1 MRHFALYFKKFWKAG
16 FSVMAVAYIPD
27 VEHGEQIYNEIDRV
41 NGRNVDYNNIGLIIP
56 YTWNDFTDLV
66 QYEREQKI
74 SPYYSAMIATNLMKN
89 KFRQKFIHF
98 KDITCV
104 SEPEALSIFWTN
116 NYIMILNK
124 IPTWD
129 IETGNYFDKYYE
141 LFINDAARTTAEEI
155 NCTINIPTI
164 STVEVNNQKK
174 QVVSRTAAIS
184 LSNGDIKNDEEY
196 SLQDKLVFSALTAAC
211 AEESINI
218 DSYNSPELIYE
229 KRAEIELSNNDGFYN
244 SLEKIDRQLE
254 DKNNKLV
261 INKQLA
267 STFVFMEKFMDG
279 DIKEDILLN
288 EKIAPVLNRVFST
301 AVVQKEQKVK
311 EQDKSTENDI
321 DTSYEDEYEM

>member
-1 MRHFALYFKKFWKAG
+1 
-16 FSVMAVAYIPD
+16 MAIAYIPD

-74 SPYYSAMIATNLMKN
+74 APYYSAMIATNLMKN

-129 IETGNYFDKYYE
+129 IGTGNYFDKYYE

-174 QVVSRTAAIS
+174 QVVSRSAAIS

-229 KRAEIELSNNDGFYN
+229 KREEIELSNNDGFYN
-244 SLEKIDRQLE
+244 SLENIDRQLE

-267 STFVFMEKFMDG
+267 STFVFMEKFMGG

-288 EKIAPVLNRVFST
+288 ERIAPVLNKVFSS
-301 AVVQKEQKVK
+301 AVVQRESKAK
-311 EQDKSTENDI
+311 EQDKSAENDI
-321 DTSYEDEYEM
+321 DTSYEDDYEM

>member
-1 MRHFALYFKKFWKAG
+1 
-16 FSVMAVAYIPD
+16 MAVAYIPD

-229 KRAEIELSNNDGFYN
+229 KREEIELSNNDGFYN

-267 STFVFMEKFMDG
+267 STFVFMENFMDG

-301 AVVQKEQKVK
+301 AVVQKEPKVK

>member
-1 MRHFALYFKKFWKAG
+1 
-16 FSVMAVAYIPD
+16 MAVAYIPD

-174 QVVSRTAAIS
+174 QVVSRSAAIS
-184 LSNGDIKNDEEY
+184 LSNGDIKSDEEY

-229 KRAEIELSNNDGFYN
+229 KREEIELSNNDGFYN

-288 EKIAPVLNRVFST
+288 ERIAPILNKVFSS
-301 AVVQKEQKVK
+301 AVVQRESKTK
-311 EQDKSTENDI
+311 EQDESIENDI
-321 DTSYEDEYEM
+321 DTSYEDDYEM

>member
-1 MRHFALYFKKFWKAG
+1 
-16 FSVMAVAYIPD
+16 MAVAYIPD

-229 KRAEIELSNNDGFYN
+229 KREEIELSNNDGFYN

-301 AVVQKEQKVK
+301 AVVQKEPKVK
-311 EQDKSTENDI
+311 EHDKSTENDI

>member
-1 MRHFALYFKKFWKAG
+1 
-16 FSVMAVAYIPD
+16 
-27 VEHGEQIYNEIDRV
+27 
-41 NGRNVDYNNIGLIIP
+41 
-56 YTWNDFTDLV
+56 
-66 QYEREQKI
+66 
-74 SPYYSAMIATNLMKN
+74 
-89 KFRQKFIHF
+89 
-98 KDITCV
+98 
-104 SEPEALSIFWTN
+104 
-116 NYIMILNK
+116 MILNK

>member
-1 MRHFALYFKKFWKAG
+1 
-16 FSVMAVAYIPD
+16 MAVAYIPD

-74 SPYYSAMIATNLMKN
+74 TPYYSAMIATNLMKN

-129 IETGNYFDKYYE
+129 IDTGNYFDKYYE

-288 EKIAPVLNRVFST
+288 EKIAPVLNRVFSS
-301 AVVQKEQKVK
+301 AVVQKETKVK

-321 DTSYEDEYEM
+321 DTSYEDDYEM

>member
-1 MRHFALYFKKFWKAG
+1 
-16 FSVMAVAYIPD
+16 MAVAYIPD

-66 QYEREQKI
+66 QYEREQEI
-74 SPYYSAMIATNLMKN
+74 APYYSAMIATNLMKN

-164 STVEVNNQKK
+164 TTVEVNNQKK
-174 QVVSRTAAIS
+174 QVVSRSAAIS
-184 LSNGDIKNDEEY
+184 LSNGDIKSDEEY

-229 KRAEIELSNNDGFYN
+229 KREEIELSNNDGFYN

-261 INKQLA
+261 INKQMA

-288 EKIAPVLNRVFST
+288 ERIAPILNRVFSS
-301 AVVQKEQKVK
+301 AVVQRESKTK
-311 EQDKSTENDI
+311 EQDESIENDI
-321 DTSYEDEYEM
+321 DTSYEDDYEM

>member
-1 MRHFALYFKKFWKAG
+1 
-16 FSVMAVAYIPD
+16 
-27 VEHGEQIYNEIDRV
+27 
-41 NGRNVDYNNIGLIIP
+41 
-56 YTWNDFTDLV
+56 
-66 QYEREQKI
+66 
-74 SPYYSAMIATNLMKN
+74 MIATNLMKN

-229 KRAEIELSNNDGFYN
+229 KREEIELSNNDGFYN

-301 AVVQKEQKVK
+301 AVVQKEPKVK

>member
-1 MRHFALYFKKFWKAG
+1 
-16 FSVMAVAYIPD
+16 MAVAYIPD

-174 QVVSRTAAIS
+174 QVVSRSAAIS
-184 LSNGDIKNDEEY
+184 LSNGDIKSDEEY

-229 KRAEIELSNNDGFYN
+229 KREEIELSNNDGFYN

-288 EKIAPVLNRVFST
+288 ERIAPILNRVFSS
-301 AVVQKEQKVK
+301 AVVQRESKTK
-311 EQDKSTENDI
+311 EQDESIENDI
-321 DTSYEDEYEM
+321 DTSYEDDYEM

>member
-1 MRHFALYFKKFWKAG
+1 
-16 FSVMAVAYIPD
+16 
-27 VEHGEQIYNEIDRV
+27 
-41 NGRNVDYNNIGLIIP
+41 
-56 YTWNDFTDLV
+56 
-66 QYEREQKI
+66 
-74 SPYYSAMIATNLMKN
+74 MKN

-288 EKIAPVLNRVFST
+288 EKIAPVLNRVFSS
-301 AVVQKEQKVK
+301 AVVQKETKVK

>member
-1 MRHFALYFKKFWKAG
+1 
-16 FSVMAVAYIPD
+16 MAVAYIPD

-74 SPYYSAMIATNLMKN
+74 APYYSAMIATNLMKN

-141 LFINDAARTTAEEI
+141 LFINDAARATAEEI

-164 STVEVNNQKK
+164 TTVEVNNQKK
-174 QVVSRTAAIS
+174 QVVSRSAAIS
-184 LSNGDIKNDEEY
+184 LSNGDIKSDEEY

-229 KRAEIELSNNDGFYN
+229 KKEEIELSNNDGFYN

-254 DKNNKLV
+254 DKNNKLI

-267 STFVFMEKFMDG
+267 STFVFMEKFMGG

-288 EKIAPVLNRVFST
+288 ERIAPILNKVFSS
-301 AVVQKEQKVK
+301 AVVQRESKAK
-311 EQDKSTENDI
+311 EQDESIENDI
-321 DTSYEDEYEM
+321 DTSYEDDYEM

>member
-1 MRHFALYFKKFWKAG
+1 
-16 FSVMAVAYIPD
+16 MAVAYIPD

-66 QYEREQKI
+66 QYEREQEI
-74 SPYYSAMIATNLMKN
+74 APYYSAMIATNLMKN

-124 IPTWD
+124 IPTWN

-174 QVVSRTAAIS
+174 QIVSRTAAIS

-229 KRAEIELSNNDGFYN
+229 KREEIELSNNDGFYN

-288 EKIAPVLNRVFST
+288 ERIAPVLNKVFST
-301 AVVQKEQKVK
+301 AVVQKEPKVK

>member
-1 MRHFALYFKKFWKAG
+1 
-16 FSVMAVAYIPD
+16 MAVAYIPD

-141 LFINDAARTTAEEI
+141 LFINDEARTTAEEI

-184 LSNGDIKNDEEY
+184 LSNGDIKSDEEY

-229 KRAEIELSNNDGFYN
+229 KREEIELSNNDGFYN
-244 SLEKIDRQLE
+244 SLEKIDLQLE

-288 EKIAPVLNRVFST
+288 ERIAPVLNKVFSS
-301 AVVQKEQKVK
+301 AVVQKETKVK
-311 EQDKSTENDI
+311 EQDESIENDI
-321 DTSYEDEYEM
+321 DTSYEDDYEM

>member
-1 MRHFALYFKKFWKAG
+1 
-16 FSVMAVAYIPD
+16 MAVAYIPD

-184 LSNGDIKNDEEY
+184 LSNGDIKSDEEY

-229 KRAEIELSNNDGFYN
+229 KRKEIELSNNDGFYN

-288 EKIAPVLNRVFST
+288 ERIAPVLNKVFSS
-301 AVVQKEQKVK
+301 AVVQKESKVKEVK
-311 EQDKSTENDI
+311 EQDKSAENDI
-321 DTSYEDEYEM
+321 DTSYEDDYEM

>member
-1 MRHFALYFKKFWKAG
+1 
-16 FSVMAVAYIPD
+16 MAVAYIPD

-164 STVEVNNQKK
+164 TTVEVNNQKK
-174 QVVSRTAAIS
+174 QVVSRSAAIS
-184 LSNGDIKNDEEY
+184 LSNGDIKSDEEY

-229 KRAEIELSNNDGFYN
+229 KREEIELSNNDGFYN

-288 EKIAPVLNRVFST
+288 ERIAPILNRVFSS
-301 AVVQKEQKVK
+301 AVVQRESKTK
-311 EQDKSTENDI
+311 EQDESIENDI
-321 DTSYEDEYEM
+321 DTSYEDDYEM

>member
-1 MRHFALYFKKFWKAG
+1 
-16 FSVMAVAYIPD
+16 MAVAYIPD

-184 LSNGDIKNDEEY
+184 LSNGDIKSDEEY

-229 KRAEIELSNNDGFYN
+229 KREEIELSNNDGFYN
-244 SLEKIDRQLE
+244 SLEKIDLQLE

-288 EKIAPVLNRVFST
+288 ERIAPVLNKVFSS
-301 AVVQKEQKVK
+301 AVVQKETKVK
-311 EQDKSTENDI
+311 EQDESIENDI
-321 DTSYEDEYEM
+321 DTSYEDDYEM

>member
-1 MRHFALYFKKFWKAG
+1 
-16 FSVMAVAYIPD
+16 MAVAYIPD

-141 LFINDAARTTAEEI
+141 LFINDAVRTTAEEI

-184 LSNGDIKNDEEY
+184 LSNGDIKSDEEY

-229 KRAEIELSNNDGFYN
+229 KREEIELSNNDGFYN

-288 EKIAPVLNRVFST
+288 EKIAPILNRVFSS
-301 AVVQKEQKVK
+301 AVVQRESKPK
-311 EQDKSTENDI
+311 EQDESIENDI
-321 DTSYEDEYEM
+321 DTSYEDDYEM

>member
-1 MRHFALYFKKFWKAG
+1 
-16 FSVMAVAYIPD
+16 MAVAYIPD

-174 QVVSRTAAIS
+174 QVVSRSAAIS

-229 KRAEIELSNNDGFYN
+229 KREEIELSNNDGFYN
-244 SLEKIDRQLE
+244 SLENIDRQLE

-267 STFVFMEKFMDG
+267 STFVFMEKFMGG

-288 EKIAPVLNRVFST
+288 ERIAPVLNKVFSS

-321 DTSYEDEYEM
+321 DTSYEDDYEL